1 MKDED
6 KYYSVI
12 MDIIIGMAIFSIF
25 TFVLGLLGGV
35 LWFDAYIA
43 NIVRPVV
50 YPKSIDCETHKNI
63 HTQVL
68 IEALIKEVDHARQ
81 THNK

>member
-1 MKDED
+1 MIDENID
-6 KYYSVI
+6 KYYE
-12 MDIIIGMAIFSIF
+12 MTMGMLVVSIF

-50 YPKSIDCETHKNI
+50 YPKSIDCEAHKNI
-63 HTQVL
+63 HSQVL

-81 THNK
+81 VHGK

>member
-1 MKDED
+1 MIDEN
-6 KYYSVI
+6 KYYSMMWTLLV
-12 MDIIIGMAIFSIF
+12 SIL

-35 LWFDAYIA
+35 LWFDAYIT

-50 YPKSIDCETHKNI
+50 YPKSIDCEAHKNI
-63 HTQVL
+63 RSQVL

-81 THNK
+81 VHGK